1 MKHIQQTQF
10 NQFVFYIITD
20 KIVYKEKATLM
31 ITPVIKENVTRKIY
45 TSDRISLK
53 YKTDVK
59 RMITLQM
66 EITILPSW

>member
-10 NQFVFYIITD
+10 NQFVSYIITD

-45 TSDRISLK
+45 TSDRIALK

>member
-10 NQFVFYIITD
+10 NQSVSYIITD
-20 KIVYKEKATLM
+20 KIPYKEKATLM

-45 TSDRISLK
+45 TSDRIDLK
-53 YKTDVK
+53 YKADVK
-59 RMITLQM
+59 RIITLHI

>member
-10 NQFVFYIITD
+10 NQFVSYIITD

-45 TSDRISLK
+45 TSDRIALK

-59 RMITLQM
+59 RIITLQM

>member
-10 NQFVFYIITD
+10 NQFVSYIITD

-45 TSDRISLK
+45 TSDRIALK

-59 RMITLQM
+59 RIRTLQM

>member
-10 NQFVFYIITD
+10 NQFVFYIIT
-20 KIVYKEKATLM
+20 ILYKEKATLM

-45 TSDRISLK
+45 TSDRIALK

-59 RMITLQM
+59 RIITLQM

>member
-10 NQFVFYIITD
+10 NQFVSYIITD

-45 TSDRISLK
+45 TADRIALK

-59 RMITLQM
+59 RMITLQT

>member
-10 NQFVFYIITD
+10 NQFVSYIITD

-31 ITPVIKENVTRKIY
+31 ITLVIKENVTRKIY
-45 TSDRISLK
+45 TSDRIALK

-59 RMITLQM
+59 RIITLQM

>member
-45 TSDRISLK
+45 TSDRIALK